1 MNIQIANVFHLDS
14 ADPPSNLLNFSGLF
28 IEKNTQLQMNFR
40 KIPIIVLSFSKYLVT
55 KKQHGDKSVFGKNP
69 NYSGSE
75 EGGD

>member
-14 ADPPSNLLNFSGLF
+14 ADPPSNFLNFSALF

-40 KIPIIVLSFSKYLVT
+40 DIPIIVLTFLKYLVT
-55 KKQHGDKSVFGKNP
+55 KNLDKSDFGKNP
-69 NYSGSE
+69 NSIGSE